1 MQEYKPLTPKEKVQA
16 TISVIG
22 VLIFILCMIGTANNM
37 ADRRA
42 LYRPEVKA
50 RIEEQQFQDA
60 LKEMQRR

>member
-1 MQEYKPLTPKEKVQA
+1 MQEYKPLTPKEKVQLA
-16 TISVIG
+16 FSLICI
-22 VLIFILCMIGTANNM
+22 LIFIFCMIGTANNM